1 MGILYTFF
9 LISGTLLRAF
19 LAGITNTDF
28 YILLSL
34 FAIIGFITF
43 RVFRPFFTFY
53 PTRMRQKH
61 SGTPERLQN
70 RRSFCD
76 HHCTH
81 YRFTLDPGALRAL
94 SRGVGVGSVLQVS

>member
-1 MGILYTFF
+1 MKDWIEPALPGDAAQTWVITDEHVRALQSRDDVPFFNMGILYTFF

-53 PTRMRQKH
+53 PTRMRQ
-61 SGTPERLQN
+61 
-70 RRSFCD
+70 
-76 HHCTH
+76 
-81 YRFTLDPGALRAL
+81 
-94 SRGVGVGSVLQVS
+94 